1 MQQPDFKHFIV
12 NTYELFQSLVK
23 YEATVDSDV
32 ICYDLETNSEIE
44 LNATVYGIGLCFTEL
59 KGFYIPM
66 VTKEG
71 VKVWSAEHEKEIVLW
86 LEQALK
92 ARKLIGHN
100 IIYDVL
106 VTEYNYGFILDDYI
120 HADTILMK
128 HTIDEERPF
137 GLKEIA
143 PIILG
148 SWATLAQDKLEENVK
163 ANGGRFTKDYK
174 DMYLADTHVLGEY
187 CCWDVLLTLLLYR
200 HFSDALDKEGLTKF
214 FYEDEVMPL
223 YKEVTINMKRKG
235 FPIDVAHFQ
244 TLKKD
249 LELEIDTLENEIHS
263 EIKHHVDSF
272 EQTLLDD
279 NYPVKFTGNFPKFFA
294 EEYAIALPLSKD
306 NKLTLAKKAIETQRA
321 ASSSDIKA
329 VEFYNF
335 LLNKDTA
342 AIPLW
347 IKEGRRPVQEKMY
360 FSTHPDKTKIFNLSS
375 GDHVGH
381 LLYNC
386 LGITPFKFT
395 DSKKP
400 STDKEVMDELIEQYK
415 ATEPWMSKL
424 SDYRKL
430 SKLLSTYVDGI
441 LDRQINGVIYTSML
455 QFGTT
460 SGRYSST
467 NPNLQNLPRLKEDDS
482 GISELVLKYSNQI
495 KRGFIA
501 GAGKKIVNADYS
513 SLEPVCFAHC
523 SGDQKLR
530 DVFINGYDLYS
541 VVGIET
547 YDLQGV
553 SADKKAPNYLKNI
566 MPEMRQKA
574 KEFVLS
580 IPYGAEQFQIS
591 RKMNIDYKEA
601 TQLINN
607 YLNKFPGL
615 KTYMNRC
622 NYMAKTKGMVVSELG
637 RVRHLKEARSIHT
650 LFGEKVSDARW
661 AKANGHSI
669 TRSKLRNLLNN
680 AKNFPIQS
688 LAASLVNRAMV
699 ATAIAFKKNNIN
711 GYIALQIHDEICCVV
726 EESQAKLATNILKNC
741 MEKTMNISVPL
752 NAEPLIAD
760 NFGDAK

>member
-1 MQQPDFKHFIV
+1 MVNFEHFIV
-12 NTYELFQSLVK
+12 NTWDLFQSLIR
-23 YEATVDSDV
+23 YEQAVNSDIV
-32 ICYDLETNSEIE
+32 CYDLETNSEIE
-44 LNATVYGIGLCFTEL
+44 LKATIWGIGLCWTEL
-59 KGFYIPM
+59 KAFYIPM
-66 VTKEG
+66 KNKAGEAIWTLEQ
-71 VKVWSAEHEKEIVLW
+71 EKEIITW
-86 LEQALK
+86 LEKSLK
-92 ARKLIGHN
+92 TKKLIGHN

-106 VTEYNYGFILDDYI
+106 VTEYNYNFVLDEFV

-128 HTIDEERPF
+128 HCLIEDRPF
-137 GLKEIA
+137 GLKEIS
-143 PIILG
+143 ISILG
-148 SWATLAQDKLEENVK
+148 NWASLGQEKLEENVK
-163 ANGGRFTKDYK
+163 ANGGRFTKDHK
-174 DMYLADTHVLGEY
+174 DMYLADTEILGEY
-187 CCWDVLLTLLLYR
+187 CCFDVILTLLLYK
-200 HFSDALDKEGLTKF
+200 HFLPLIEKEGLSDLF
-214 FYEDEVMPL
+214 FLDEIMPL

-235 FPIDVAHFQ
+235 FPIDVSHFQ

-249 LELEIDTLENEIHS
+249 LEAEINTLENEIHN

-294 EEYAIALPLSKD
+294 EEYAIALPVTKD
-306 NKLTLAKKAIETQRA
+306 GKLTLAKKAVEAQKA
-321 ASSSDIKA
+321 ASSNVKST
-329 VEFYNF
+329 EFYDY
-335 LLNKDTA
+335 LLNKDVANT
-342 AIPLW
+342 PVW
-347 IKEGRRPVQEKMY
+347 IKEGRRTVQEAMY
-360 FSTHPDKTKIFNLSS
+360 FSTHPEKTKIFNLSS

-441 LDRQINGVIYTSML
+441 LDRQINGKIHTSML

-482 GISELVLKYSNQI
+482 GVSELVLKYSNQI
-495 KRGFIA
+495 KKGFIA
-501 GAGKKIVNADYS
+501 GQGSKIVNADYS

-523 SGDQKLR
+523 SGDQKLK
-530 DVFINGYDLYS
+530 DVFIKGYDLYS

-547 YDLQGV
+547 FDLKGV
-553 SADKKAPNYLKNI
+553 SADKTAPNYLKNI

-580 IPYGAEQFQIS
+580 VPYGAEEGQIS
-591 RKMNIDYKEA
+591 RKLAISWNEA
-601 TQLINN
+601 KDVIGN

-622 NYMAKTKGMVVSELG
+622 NYMAKTKGMVTSELG
-637 RVRHLKEARSIHT
+637 RIRHLKEARSIYT
-650 LFGEKVSDARW
+650 LFSDKVLDSRW
-661 AKANGHSI
+661 AKANGHSL

-688 LAASLVNRAMV
+688 LAASLVNRAMI
-699 ATAIAFKKNNIN
+699 ATAIEFKKNNIN

-726 EESQAKLATNILKNC
+726 EESQAKLASDILKNC
-741 MEKTMNISVPL
+741 MEKTTSISVPL

>member
-235 FPIDVAHFQ
+235 FPIDVSHFQ
-244 TLKKD
+244 TLKKE
-249 LELEIDTLENEIHS
+249 LEAEIDTLETEIHN

-279 NYPVKFTGNFPKFFA
+279 KYPVKFTGNFPKFFA
-294 EEYAIALPLSKD
+294 EEYAIALPVTKD
-306 NKLTLAKKAIETQRA
+306 GKLTLAKKAIEAQKA
-321 ASSSDIKA
+321 ASSNVKST
-329 VEFYNF
+329 EFYDY
-335 LLNKDTA
+335 LLNKDVANT
-342 AIPLW
+342 PVW
-347 IKEGRRPVQEKMY
+347 IKEGRRPTQEKMY

-482 GISELVLKYSNQI
+482 GVSELVLKYSNQI

-501 GAGKKIVNADYS
+501 GVGKKIVNADYS

-622 NYMAKTKGMVVSELG
+622 NYMAKTKGMVVTELG
-637 RVRHLKEARSIHT
+637 RIRHLKEARSIHT
-650 LFGEKVSDARW
+650 LFGEKVSDSRW
-661 AKANGHSI
+661 AKANGHSLI
-669 TRSKLRNLLNN
+669 RSKLRNLLNN
-680 AKNFPIQS
+680 AKNFPIQG
-688 LAASLVNRAMV
+688 LAAHIVNRAMI
-699 ATAIAFKKNNIN
+699 ATSLAFKSNKID
-711 GYIALQIHDEICCVV
+711 GYIGLTIHDEICCVV
-726 EESQAKLATNILKNC
+726 NEKQADLAAKLLRYC
-741 MEKTMNISVPL
+741 MEETTKISVPL
-752 NAEPLIAD
+752 SAIPMIAD
-760 NFGDAK
+760 NMADAK

>member
-44 LNATVYGIGLCFTEL
+44 LKATVYGIGLCFTEL

-92 ARKLIGHN
+92 ARQLIGHN

-128 HTIDEERPF
+128 HTLDEERPF

-148 SWATLAQDKLEENVK
+148 AWATLAQDKLEENVK

-200 HFSDALDKEGLTKF
+200 HFSAALDKEGLTKF

-235 FPIDVAHFQ
+235 FPIDVSHFQ
-244 TLKKD
+244 NLKKD
-249 LELEIDTLENEIHS
+249 LELEITTLEDEIHN

-272 EQTLLDD
+272 EQSLLDD
-279 NYPVKFTGNFPKFFA
+279 KYPVKFTGNFPKFFA
-294 EEYAIALPLSKD
+294 EEYALALPVTKD
-306 NKLTLAKKAIETQRA
+306 NKITLAKKAIEAQKA
-321 ASSSDIKA
+321 ASIRDMRA
-329 VEFYNF
+329 VEFYDW
-335 LLNKDTA
+335 LLAKDA
-342 AIPLW
+342 AIAPVW
-347 IKEGRRPVQEKMY
+347 INEGRRPVQEAMY
-360 FSTHPDKTKIFNLSS
+360 FSTHPEKTKIFNLSS
-375 GDHVGH
+375 GDHIGH

-415 ATEPWMSKL
+415 TTEPWMSKL

-460 SGRYSST
+460 SGRYAST
-467 NPNLQNLPRLKEDDS
+467 NPNLQNQPRIKEEDS
-482 GISELVLKYSNQI
+482 DISELVLKYSNQI
-495 KRGFIA
+495 KKGFIS
-501 GAGKKIVNADYS
+501 GAGRKVVNADYS
-513 SLEPVCFAHC
+513 SLEPVCFAHM

-530 DVFINGYDLYS
+530 DVFINGLDLYS

-547 YDLQGV
+547 FDLQGV
-553 SADKKAPNYLKNI
+553 SPDKKAPNYLKNI

-574 KEFVLS
+574 KEFVLM
-580 IPYGAEQFQIS
+580 IPYGAEEGQIS
-591 RKMNIDYKEA
+591 KKMNVTWQEA
-601 TQLINN
+601 TEIKDK

-615 KTYMNRC
+615 QKYMNRC
-622 NYMAKTKGMVVSELG
+622 NYLAKTQGIAKTELG
-637 RVRHLKEARSIHT
+637 RIRHIKEARSIHT
-650 LFGEKVSDARW
+650 LFGDRVLNSKW
-661 AKANGHSI
+661 AKANGHSL

-680 AKNFPIQS
+680 AKNFPIQG
-688 LAASLVNRAMV
+688 LAAHIVNRAMIS
-699 ATAIAFKKNNIN
+699 TAKAFKAN
-711 GYIALQIHDEICCVV
+711 GIDGYVALQVHDELTCIVA
-726 EESQAKLATNILKNC
+726 EHQADLAAKLLRDC
-741 MEKTMNISVPL
+741 MEKTTTISVPL
-752 NAEPLIAD
+752 SAEPLIAD
-760 NFGDAK
+760 NWADAK